1 MGFFGFM
8 RAGEFTLTA
17 PTDPDSAISA
27 NDVSV
32 DSRSNPSMVKVHLK
46 KSKTDPFRHG
56 VDIFLGRTNTDL
68 CPVAA
73 ILAYYAIRPAA
84 AGPFFQY
91 QDSSPLTRDKLVTAV
106 RLALTEAGVD
116 SSRYL
121 GHSFR
126 VGAATT
132 AAKAGI
138 TDATIKM
145 LGRWE
150 SEAYQRYIRT
160 PRESLAVIS
169 RQLAS

>member
-8 RAGEFTLTA
+8 RADEFTLTA
-17 PTDPDSAISA
+17 PTDPDSALSA

-32 DSRSNPSMVKVHLK
+32 DSCSNPSMVKVHLK
-46 KSKTDPFRHG
+46 KSKTDPF
-56 VDIFLGRTNTDL
+56 IFLGCTNTDL
-68 CPVAA
+68 CPVVA

-91 QDSSPLTRDKLVTAV
+91 QDDSPLTRDKLVTAV

-116 SSRYL
+116 SSSYS
-121 GHSFR
+121 GHSCR
-126 VGAATT
+126 VGAAT

-138 TDATIKM
+138 TDATIKT